1 MCNGGTIHFN
11 KVAYETPCLLAI
23 FTNTLTSDDV
33 VTVFHEDELKALK
46 TTDKIRRV
54 ISEHENKDVL
64 YLFIHASGGLY
75 SNRPPIEYFRDHAH
89 YTVLEED
96 EFFNNCKAYG
106 IPVDNL
112 RMRLNYM
119 SGTDPFLTRVHRLKF
134 KGIELCDAVC
144 SGQKTH
150 EIRWNDRNYKTGDI
164 IEPIAMSD
172 NLIPIDHPINKKR
185 YCIGHVSTGTGIV
198 DGYCVFSIHEIK

>member
-1 MCNGGTIHFN
+1 MHKGSLIHIN
-11 KVAYETPCLLAI
+11 KLAYETPCLLAI
-23 FTNTLTSDDV
+23 FTNTLSGDT
-33 VTVFHEDELKALK
+33 VTVFHLDEIKMLKI
-46 TTDKIRRV
+46 TDKIRCIV
-54 ISEHENKDVL
+54 FDHKDKEVL

-75 SNRPPIEYFRDHAH
+75 SNRPPIEYFKDHAR

-96 EFFNNCKAYG
+96 AFFDNCKAYG
-106 IPVDNL
+106 VPTDNL

-119 SGTDPFLTRVHRLKF
+119 SGSDPLLTQIHKLKF
-134 KGIELCDAVC
+134 RGIELCDAVC

-150 EIRWNDRNYKTGDI
+150 EIRWNGRNYKTGDI

-172 NLIPIDHPINKKR
+172 NLTPIDHPINKKR
-185 YCIGHVSTGTGIV
+185 YCIGYVSTGTGIV